1 VRRNIRLEPAQKR
14 NNESRRVLD
23 RHQIGRAEEDHAKP
37 KQEWQPVFYKTH
49 EIHPFGGRRITCKLD
64 AVITVAATVAKI
76 ASCPTPTSVPPT
88 SRAPLR
94 LSRSSWSAIGA
105 GGVSNLSSAKN
116 SQRKSGLENHGKS
129 LIDQK
134 RK

>member
-49 EIHPFGGRRITCKLD
+49 EIHPFGGRGITCKLN
-64 AVITVAATVAKI
+64 AVITVAATVAQI
-76 ASCPTPTSVPPT
+76 ASCPNPISV
-88 SRAPLR
+88 APSC
-94 LSRSSWSAIGA
+94 LSRSSWSAFGA

-134 RK
+134 RKVLS